1 MRRHSLSC
9 VLALGLSSF
18 GAARATALDNDTIAS
33 GRRHGERP
41 SVVFTSTNEAEGNRV
56 LAFTA
61 APSGELG
68 EPTAFATGG
77 LGTGDS
83 LGSQGAVALSDD
95 QRFLLVVNAGSSDI
109 TSFAVDGANLT
120 LADRASSSGMRPISV
135 TVRRGLV
142 YVVNAGGT
150 ANVAGFYLDA
160 RGKLHALNGA
170 SRPLSTAAAGPAQ
183 IELTPDARALVVT
196 EKATSKIDVFAV
208 SAFGKLDQPN
218 VVTSAGTTP
227 FGFEFTERGYL
238 IVSEAASASLSSYAE
253 SQRTGLEVISAVV
266 PDTQKAPCWVAI
278 SADDRYA
285 YTANAGSASISSY
298 EIGRGGQIRL
308 QAARAGELAEG
319 GTPLDLTLGRAGRY
333 LYALDRGNKNV
344 TTFAVQADGMLVR
357 QASAGVLP
365 AFATGLIA
373 Y

>member
-1 MRRHSLSC
+1 
-9 VLALGLSSF
+9 
-18 GAARATALDNDTIAS
+18 
-33 GRRHGERP
+33 
-41 SVVFTSTNEAEGNRV
+41 
-56 LAFTA
+56 
-61 APSGELG
+61 
-68 EPTAFATGG
+68 
-77 LGTGDS
+77 
-83 LGSQGAVALSDD
+83 
-95 QRFLLVVNAGSSDI
+95 
-109 TSFAVDGANLT
+109 
-120 LADRASSSGMRPISV
+120 MRPISAIE
-135 TVRRGLV
+135 RRGLV

-196 EKATSKIDVFAV
+196 EKTTNKIDVFAV

-218 VVTSAGTTP
+218 VVSSAGMTP

-253 SQRTGLEVISAVV
+253 SRRAGLDVISAVV

-298 EIGRGGQIRL
+298 EIGRGGQIQL
-308 QAARAGELAEG
+308 KAARAGELAEG
-319 GTPLDLTLGRAGRY
+319 GTPLDLTLGRVGHF
-333 LYALDRGNKNV
+333 LYALDL
-344 TTFAVQADGMLVR
+344 Q
-357 QASAGVLP
+357 Q
-365 AFATGLIA
+365 
-373 Y
+373 